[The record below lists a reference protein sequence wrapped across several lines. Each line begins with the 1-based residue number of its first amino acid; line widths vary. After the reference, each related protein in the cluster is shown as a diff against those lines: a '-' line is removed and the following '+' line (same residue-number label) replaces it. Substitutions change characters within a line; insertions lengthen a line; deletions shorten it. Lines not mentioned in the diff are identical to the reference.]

1 MGGADVRNAGLWNG
15 SDQHAS
21 GMAQFNKPG
30 GRGVFATG
38 KKNLGFTFQSASQH
52 TQIYGNEQCGLQG
65 GFCVAGLAS
74 V

>member
-38 KKNLGFTFQSASQH
+38 KKKFRFYLSECFPTH
-52 TQIYGNEQCGLQG
+52 PDLWE
-65 GFCVAGLAS
+65 
-74 V
+74 